1 MDPDWLP
8 EHPPAGMA
16 ERTVDVMP
24 DTVKFTSEEGQDW
37 GVIPLNDG
45 VTFPQYRIAG
55 PVRFVFNPAV
65 RQGPCVGIRQAA
77 GMGTGLR

>member
-1 MDPDWLP
+1 
-8 EHPPAGMA
+8 MA

-55 PVRFVFNPAV
+55 PVRFVFN
-65 RQGPCVGIRQAA
+65 
-77 GMGTGLR
+77 LRLYGKGRALEYAKQLEWEQDCGDEE